1 MRDFSQELVDLVID
15 HVSIRD
21 DGWGPLDAE
30 FQFPNRRRIA
40 KDIARV
46 QHCRLVCKT
55 WLPRSSF
62 HVFSTVVLDGGDR
75 IRSFVEILE
84 TSSLDLL
91 ASIENLH
98 LSYRREVNSDT
109 FDPMS
114 EQDMAKLNR
123 FPNLVYL
130 SLDAPPASDASNFR
144 YFRDTFV
151 RTQLPLWRFIAPR
164 VLRLKLNFTPSNEDF
179 ATGASLTTISS
190 IAACFPSL
198 EVLKLVAASIGLP
211 TTNWSSLPPGVHTLE
226 LLTMSGM
233 EAIFSWLNSHRIL
246 PMLKRLMIS
255 PQPTPQGSGWGP
267 HFQQYCQRAGSG
279 VESLFIWGSGRVGE
293 QHFPHLLSHLS
304 SLRHMRLDNEV
315 ADRVPTILGM
325 LRSSSLQTIR
335 LSGLSGSVPYSSI
348 DAALSQPRF
357 RDLQSF
363 SLEEKYTT
371 EAPVNFITPETRAL
385 MPLADARGILH

>member
-21 DGWGPLDAE
+21 DGGGPLDAE

-40 KDIARV
+40 EDIARV
-46 QHCRLVCKT
+46 QQCRLVCKT

-75 IRSFVEILE
+75 IRSFVKILE

-98 LSYRREVNSDT
+98 LSYRREDNSDT
-109 FDPMS
+109 FDPMN

-130 SLDAPPASDASNFR
+130 SLDAPPASDASNFK

-164 VLRLKLNFTPSNEDF
+164 VLRLKLNFTPPMK
-179 ATGASLTTISS
+179 TSL
-190 IAACFPSL
+190 L
-198 EVLKLVAASIGLP
+198 VLKLVAASIGLP

-279 VESLFIWGSGRVGE
+279 VESLFVWGSGRVGE
-293 QHFPHLLSHLS
+293 QHFAQLLSHLS

-357 RDLQSF
+357 RVLKSF

>member
-1 MRDFSQELVDLVID
+1 MRDFSQDLVDLIID
-15 HVSIRD
+15 HVSTRD
-21 DGWGPLDAE
+21 DGGVGGASLDAG
-30 FQFPNRRRIA
+30 FQFPDRRRIA
-40 KDIARV
+40 EDVARV
-46 QHCRLVCKT
+46 QQCRLVCKA

-62 HVFSTVVLDGGDR
+62 HVFSTAVLGGGDR

-91 ASIENLH
+91 AFIENLH
-98 LSYRREVNSDT
+98 LSFPDSEI
-109 FDPMS
+109 FGPMD

-123 FPNLVYL
+123 LPNLVYL
-130 SLDAPPASDASNFR
+130 SLEAPPASDASNFK
-144 YFRDTFV
+144 YFHDTFV
-151 RTQLPLWRFIAPR
+151 RTQLLLWRFIAPR
-164 VLRLKLNFTPSNEDF
+164 VLLLQLTFMPSNEDF
-179 ATGASLTTISS
+179 RNGVSLTTISS

-198 EVLKLVAASIGLP
+198 EVLKLVAPLIGPP
-211 TTNWSSLPPGVHTLE
+211 TTNWYSLPPGVHTLE
-226 LLTMSGM
+226 LFTINGM
-233 EAIFSWLNSHRIL
+233 EAIFSWLRSHRIL

-255 PQPTPQGSGWGP
+255 PHPTRKGLGWGP
-267 HFQQYCQRAGSG
+267 QFQKYCQRAGSG
-279 VESLFIWGSGRVGE
+279 VESLFVWGSGGVGE
-293 QHFPHLLSHLS
+293 QHFAHLFSHLS

-335 LSGLSGSVPYSSI
+335 LSGLSGSVPYNSI

-363 SLEEKYTT
+363 SLEEKHTT